1 MDKVKKWFAVLLGK
15 RIFKTGLSV
24 FITATICEFLNWPVL
39 FAIIAAIVTIE
50 PTVNAS
56 IQKGKI
62 RLPAAA
68 MGAGVAMLFDF
79 ALGQSPISY
88 ALAASVTILLCHKF
102 RWDDAI
108 IVATLTAVNMIAIT
122 ENDFFISFLTRVGT
136 TSVGIIT
143 SIIVNFFVLPPN
155 FMGQISK
162 AKINLMSDT
171 KELVDKIISF
181 QLDHKGNFEDL
192 EKSLTSLQKR
202 VNHTI
207 KLIDYQKEEYRYHR
221 FKKTE
226 YKLLKN
232 IQTKM
237 NLLDKINHHVA
248 DLLYLTSEDQCLQI
262 DDKEV
267 LKKAWSDISLYFD
280 WQQKNDDKTYE
291 IQQNISSLFYILHR
305 QIDVEK
311 TEDYMDKS
319 SSIAYEL
326 LAIHSL
332 ICKKSFLKPT
342 EIT

>member
-1 MDKVKKWFAVLLGK
+1 MNKVKKWLALLLGK

-68 MGAGVAMLFDF
+68 MGAGVAMIFDF
-79 ALGQSPISY
+79 ALGQTPISY
-88 ALAASVTILLCHKF
+88 ALAAFVTILLCHKF

-122 ENDFFISFLTRVGT
+122 ENDFLVSFLTRVGT

-143 SIIVNFFVLPPN
+143 SVAVNFFVLPPN
-155 FMGQISK
+155 FMGQITK
-162 AKINLMSDT
+162 AKTNLMSDT
-171 KELVDKIISF
+171 KSLVDKIISF
-181 QLDHKGNFEDL
+181 QLDQKGNQEEL
-192 EKSLTSLQKR
+192 ENSLTSLQKR
-202 VNHTI
+202 LDHTI
-207 KLIDYQKEEYRYHR
+207 KLIEYQKEEYRYHR
-221 FKKTE
+221 FKNTE
-226 YKLLKN
+226 YKILKR
-232 IQTKM
+232 IQTKLK
-237 NLLDKINHHVA
+237 LLDKINHHVY
-248 DLLYLTSEDQCLQI
+248 DMLYLTSEDRCMHTN
-262 DDKEV
+262 DKDI
-267 LKKAWSDISLYFD
+267 LMKAWSDISIYFD
-280 WQQKNDDKTYE
+280 WEHKNTEKNFE
-291 IQQNISSLFYILHR
+291 IHQNISELFYLLHR
-305 QIDVEK
+305 QIDVEQ

-332 ICKKSFLKPT
+332 ICKRSFLKST
-342 EIT
+342 